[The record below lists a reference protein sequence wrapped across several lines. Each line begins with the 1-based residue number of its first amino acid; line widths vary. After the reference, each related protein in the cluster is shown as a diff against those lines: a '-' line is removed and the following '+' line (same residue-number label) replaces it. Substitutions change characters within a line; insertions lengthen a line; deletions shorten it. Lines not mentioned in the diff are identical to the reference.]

1 MSCNCSIKQEVA
13 KYILLYCNNINNL
26 YIAFSGGVDSC
37 VLLDAISIVNK
48 ELNVNK
54 KIIALHINHNI
65 SKNSVAWEKFC
76 HDYCDN
82 LNIKIYSHQVNL
94 VVKKDQSLESVAR
107 TARYNVFKNYLN
119 NQDKILITAHHQN
132 DQAETLLLNL
142 FRGSGLTGLTGM
154 KIFADLDK
162 KNNTKILRPLLDINK
177 NLILDYAKKNNLTWV
192 EDESNFCIDH
202 SRNYLRHEIIPK
214 LSEKWPA
221 VVNKISHSAMHCFEA
236 EKYINK
242 NMAFHYTQSLSID
255 DFGYNVLNIEYLKQ
269 LLKEEQK
276 YLLRYFISKQN
287 ASYPSKIKLEEIL
300 NQTLNARAD
309 ANISVC
315 WKYESNNYEIK
326 RFKNKIYLLT
336 NFKVNPDKKYNK
348 YNYKLG
354 DKLYIPEIN
363 KSLISYIKD
372 NINTS
377 ESKNIEKHDDVKL
390 EINFRKN
397 INANKVLVKLKNN
410 LCSISLKKYLQ
421 RINIPAWERDNIVL
435 IFIEDKLIYIIIG
448 SKIISCSE
456 YINSYVFDLL

>member
-1 MSCNCSIKQEVA
+1 
-13 KYILLYCNNINNL
+13 
-26 YIAFSGGVDSC
+26 
-37 VLLDAISIVNK
+37 
-48 ELNVNK
+48 
-54 KIIALHINHNI
+54 
-65 SKNSVAWEKFC
+65 
-76 HDYCDN
+76 
-82 LNIKIYSHQVNL
+82 
-94 VVKKDQSLESVAR
+94 
-107 TARYNVFKNYLN
+107 
-119 NQDKILITAHHQN
+119 
-132 DQAETLLLNL
+132 
-142 FRGSGLTGLTGM
+142 
-154 KIFADLDK
+154 
-162 KNNTKILRPLLDINK
+162 
-177 NLILDYAKKNNLTWV
+177 
-192 EDESNFCIDH
+192 
-202 SRNYLRHEIIPK
+202 
-214 LSEKWPA
+214 
-221 VVNKISHSAMHCFEA
+221 
-236 EKYINK
+236 
-242 NMAFHYTQSLSID
+242 MAFHYTQSLSID

-421 RINIPAWERDNIVL
+421 RINIPAWERDIVL